1 MFPYVG
7 LPARISRRAVLP
19 ALILSMSFT
28 ACSRSPE
35 PRMPTPSAPVA
46 GAAEEGTPESIVGRR
61 ARVREAGPG
70 RSVIESV
77 GIVREVSRDSVRLE
91 TEQGRVLPFALG
103 SAARLEISRGMKA
116 NTGRGA
122 WIGGLIGGVGLGVA
136 GAAICDGDR
145 SGDFYDPTS
154 SECAIGGALLGGVS
168 GALIGLVV
176 GALTRTERWE
186 EVPPDRTGLTR
197 GGNPEGGTRKAP

>member
-1 MFPYVG
+1 MFPCVR
-7 LPARISRRAVLP
+7 LPARAARRAVLP
-19 ALILSMSFT
+19 ALILSMSLT

-46 GAAEEGTPESIVGRR
+46 AAAGEEGTPESLVGRL
-61 ARVREAGPG
+61 ARVREVVPG
-70 RSVIESV
+70 TPVVESV

-103 SAARLEISRGMKA
+103 PAVRLEVSRGMKA

-122 WIGGLIGGVGLGVA
+122 WMGALIGGVGLGVA
-136 GAAICDGDR
+136 GAASCDGD
-145 SGDFYDPTS
+145 GGLFDPTS
-154 SECAIGGALLGGVS
+154 SDCAIGGALLGGAS

-176 GALTRTERWE
+176 GALARTERWE
-186 EVPPDRTGLTR
+186 EVPPDRTGLTGDGR
-197 GGNPEGGTRKAP
+197 AEGATRTAR